1 MVHRQVGIVGIAVE
15 GGERAVSE
23 ALRAAGKP
31 YLAWK
36 ARVYAAQARRW
47 TTDRLERALES
58 MLAADLRAKSSAGDM
73 AVMQELLLKLA
84 ADEAP

>member
-1 MVHRQVGIVGIAVE
+1 
-15 GGERAVSE
+15 
-23 ALRAAGKP
+23 
-31 YLAWK
+31 
-36 ARVYAAQARRW
+36 
-47 TTDRLERALES
+47 